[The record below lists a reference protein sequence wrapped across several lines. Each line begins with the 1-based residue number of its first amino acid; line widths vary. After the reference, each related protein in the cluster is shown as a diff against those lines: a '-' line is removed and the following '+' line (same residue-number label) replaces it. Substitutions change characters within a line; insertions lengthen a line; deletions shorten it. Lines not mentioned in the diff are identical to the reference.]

1 MGGGH
6 SVLPMFTIDYK
17 EDRGGVYWVKEGPD
31 ERVYEWGDPQN
42 ERADPQMSVS
52 TYISDNK
59 LEAALLGENTVTV
72 HVMSQALVLQHVNMI
87 QKGYCTVT
95 VFRCIFAAIR
105 SYTYFFKKPVLSAS
119 VEIDSNDGIAAYN
132 CYMKAFKMNGFEAI
146 EDPKIQEDHVRG
158 IMIKFRKIIYNKPKL
173 VF

>member
-6 SVLPMFTIDYK
+6 SARPMFTIDYK
-17 EDRGGVYWVKEGPD
+17 EDRGGIYWVKEGPD
-31 ERVYEWGDPQN
+31 ERVYEWV
-42 ERADPQMSVS
+42 DPQMSVS
-52 TYISDNK
+52 TYRSNNK

-87 QKGYCTVT
+87 QRGYCTVT

-105 SYTYFFKKPVLSAS
+105 SYTYFFKKPVLVAS
-119 VEIDSNDGIAAYN
+119 VFIESNDGIAAYN

-146 EDPKIQEDHVRG
+146 KDPKIQEDNVR
-158 IMIKFRKIIYNKPKL
+158 IEIKFRKIIYNKPKL